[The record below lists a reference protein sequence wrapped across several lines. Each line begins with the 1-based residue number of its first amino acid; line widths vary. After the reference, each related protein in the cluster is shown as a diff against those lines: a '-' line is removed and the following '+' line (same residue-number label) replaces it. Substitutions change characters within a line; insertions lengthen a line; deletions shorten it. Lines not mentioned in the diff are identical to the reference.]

1 MRSVT
6 AVFYFLRH
14 AFFFVIVVASGGPR
28 LKLMLI
34 LIKTSFVEKKV
45 KDDTDAR
52 KRSNGGIT
60 VVDSDHD

>member
-34 LIKTSFVEKKV
+34 LIKTSFVEKRLKMILMPE
-45 KDDTDAR
+45 KGAM
-52 KRSNGGIT
+52 GA
-60 VVDSDHD
+60 